1 MVAVSGSVDRI
12 ENWGAVLIGA
22 ISSLWYIIIVQLLDF
37 FRIDDPLESI
47 PVHFGGGIWGLFAT
61 GFFDTVQGALFYG
74 SQKQGLFM
82 GYQLVGIA
90 VIIFFT
96 TAVVLP
102 AFVIMSKL
110 EILRADKAIEE
121 IGFDVADINPGV
133 SDEFINAVREKID
146 AMEAQEKKRK

>member
-1 MVAVSGSVDRI
+1 M
-12 ENWGAVLIGA
+12 
-22 ISSLWYIIIVQLLDF
+22 
-37 FRIDDPLESI
+37 
-47 PVHFGGGIWGLFAT
+47 
-61 GFFDTVQGALFYG
+61 
-74 SQKQGLFM
+74 
-82 GYQLVGIA
+82 
-90 VIIFFT
+90 IIFFT

>member
-1 MVAVSGSVDRI
+1 
-12 ENWGAVLIGA
+12 
-22 ISSLWYIIIVQLLDF
+22 
-37 FRIDDPLESI
+37 
-47 PVHFGGGIWGLFAT
+47 
-61 GFFDTVQGALFYG
+61 
-74 SQKQGLFM
+74 
-82 GYQLVGIA
+82 

-133 SDEFINAVREKID
+133 SDEFIDAVREKID